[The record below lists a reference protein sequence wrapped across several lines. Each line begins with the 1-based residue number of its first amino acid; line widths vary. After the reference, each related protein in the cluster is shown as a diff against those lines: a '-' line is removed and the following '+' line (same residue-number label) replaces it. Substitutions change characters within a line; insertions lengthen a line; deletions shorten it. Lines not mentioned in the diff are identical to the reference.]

1 MKVIP
6 AIDLL
11 DGQVVRLHKGSY
23 DEVTVYNNDPL
34 DQARIF
40 MDAGFRHIH
49 VVDLNGARRGKFENL
64 ESVQSIVAQ
73 LDMSV
78 QMGGGIR
85 SFEDARYLIE
95 EGVTKIVCSSMAVKS
110 ENEWFK
116 TLEHY
121 SDQTI
126 LGMDLKK
133 GQLAYSG
140 WKETSEKPI
149 NAFLNRQLEH
159 ELEEVLC
166 TDISRDGTLEGVN
179 HELYQNLHQQFPELN
194 FIASGGV
201 SGKEDLQKL
210 QANDVYGVVVGRA
223 YYEKKL
229 SLDVMKGYNE

>member
-23 DEVTVYNNDPL
+23 DEVTVYNDDPL

-40 MDAGFRHIH
+40 KEAGFRHIH
-49 VVDLNGARRGKFENL
+49 VVDLNGARRGAFENL
-64 ESVQSIVAQ
+64 ESVQSIVAN

-85 SFEDARYLIE
+85 SFDDARHLLE

-110 ENEWFK
+110 ESDWFK

-140 WKETSEKPI
+140 WEETSEQPI
-149 NAFLNRQLEH
+149 KSFLGRQLEH
-159 ELEEVLC
+159 GLKEVLC

-179 HELYQNLHQQFPELN
+179 HQLYQNLHQQFPELN
-194 FIASGGV
+194 FNASGGV
-201 SGKEDLQKL
+201 SGEEDL
-210 QANDVYGVVVGRA
+210 
-223 YYEKKL
+223 KKL
-229 SLDVMKGYNE
+229 KD